1 MLPSITRTRPTR
13 QHPILLLILVP
24 FCKLLLKTCHKWN
37 SHCRTPLVVV
47 RGCVVACP
55 HPLCHARRCRRLRR
69 GLSLHSSLPSPL
81 LVCRARLSRS
91 LSSEALSPL
100 VVPAHCRSRSS
111 RLSLSEAASLLIVIL
126 SVALVVVGG
135 CVTACCC
142 IRRCPCLSLVR
153 RARSSC
159 SSSSEALSPLVVVL
173 IHRACHRRR
182 LRCRSLL
189 SSLSRSSSSETA
201 SRFVVVFVVALAF
214 AILLKNT
221 VKRT

>member
-142 IRRCPCLSLVR
+142 IRRCPCLRLFVALVHRALRRRRLCRRSLSFSFIALVIVGGCVVARCCPLCRARCRRRLRRGLSLHLSLPLPSLVR
-153 RARSSC
+153 RACSSC
-159 SSSSEALSPLVVVL
+159 S
-173 IHRACHRRR
+173 
-182 LRCRSLL
+182 
-189 SSLSRSSSSETA
+189 
-201 SRFVVVFVVALAF
+201 
-214 AILLKNT
+214 
-221 VKRT
+221 